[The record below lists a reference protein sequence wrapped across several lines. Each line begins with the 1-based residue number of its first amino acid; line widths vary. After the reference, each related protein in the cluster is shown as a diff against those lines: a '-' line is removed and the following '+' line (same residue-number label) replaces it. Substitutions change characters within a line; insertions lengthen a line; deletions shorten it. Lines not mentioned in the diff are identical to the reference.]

1 MTEKNKYGKERFK
14 GLKES
19 LDLYKES
26 QAIRELEDGSIHYW
40 GKKMNYKSSQ
50 WSEFT
55 ETFGDDS
62 MGECCGFIK
71 VEVSADRHFSIYIS
85 TVKADIISLEE
96 LDIGILKKLSR
107 YLNYAINQQG
117 ENNDWSNVW
126 FTMDNW

>member
-1 MTEKNKYGKERFK
+1 MTEKNKWGKERFK

-26 QAIRELEDGSIHYW
+26 QAIRELRGGSIHYW

-96 LDIGILKKLSR
+96 LDIGILKKLSK
-107 YLNYAINQQG
+107 YLNYAINQ
-117 ENNDWSNVW
+117 
-126 FTMDNW
+126 